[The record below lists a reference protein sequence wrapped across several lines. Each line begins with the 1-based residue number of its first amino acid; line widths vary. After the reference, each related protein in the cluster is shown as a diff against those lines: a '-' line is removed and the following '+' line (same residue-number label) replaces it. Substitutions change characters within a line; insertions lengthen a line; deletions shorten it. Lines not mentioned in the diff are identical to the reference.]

1 MCTYVLS
8 VRFRASNT
16 LLPNSACGTLLTA
29 DGLSLGGWASPS
41 RGPLRRVVGT
51 EARPGLHSLNPRPP
65 GLLGLHRT
73 LPPARPPH
81 RLRAQRARFPP
92 RGLTEGIILALR
104 LSFPTGFRSSPD
116 PLSTSSSLSSVSRTR
131 ENYSAWSAPP
141 CCGRPTGQTGEEI
154 NTLL

>member
-1 MCTYVLS
+1 MFSVSVSGHRTHCFLTVPAGLFLRRTASAWVAGPLLHVGLS
-8 VRFRASNT
+8 VALLEQRRA
-16 LLPNSACGTLLTA
+16 LVCTA
-29 DGLSLGGWASPS
+29 WTSGS
-41 RGPLRRVVGT
+41 
-51 EARPGLHSLNPRPP
+51 